1 MPYSALLSPS
11 ISQLDP
17 MPLKLFERHSPDVL
31 GEQLSRLCYLHL
43 CFLLQDA
50 ELPVTVMYVN
60 ADLTNG
66 GE

>member
-1 MPYSALLSPS
+1 
-11 ISQLDP
+11 
-17 MPLKLFERHSPDVL
+17 MPLKLFERHPPDVL
-31 GEQLSRLCYLHL
+31 GKQLPRLCYLHL